1 MKKTFTLLFAVLFA
15 GTVLLSAQDKTAAKP
30 VYTEASDLT
39 LVGKLFTDTP
49 NPYHR
54 VDTLIHK
61 GFTPTPI
68 CTPSI
73 ECLQAAMDPAY
84 TNYLFFYIVDD
95 GERSIHEFTE
105 TYDEH
110 LDVIDSA
117 GQSGQE

>member
-1 MKKTFTLLFAVLFA
+1 MAA
-15 GTVLLSAQDKTAAKP
+15 GMALQSDATMSYVTGGPVTSEDLQSA
-30 VYTEASDLT
+30 S
-39 LVGKLFTDTP
+39 
-49 NPYHR
+49 PYN
-54 VDTLIHK
+54 TYIHK

-110 LDVIDSA
+110 LGVIDAA
-117 GQSGQE
+117 GQSGQSEQE